1 MCQEGGLCRGLIGH
15 QPGRHTMQ
23 VVEKIAEMLFLEHS
37 IANDL
42 RYTLF

>member
-15 QPGRHTMQ
+15 QPVSHSMQ
-23 VVEKIAEMLFLEHS
+23 VVETITDMLFLEHS